1 MEIGQKVVLKKDRYV
16 IVFDDEDEIGRYCDM
31 PRFFSHHWMGTSAEG
46 TITDIKT
53 YTDENDKDWS
63 WYKIQTKK
71 NLFVSKRDKIIMGRC
86 WITSEKGIENG

>member
-1 MEIGQKVVLKKDRYV
+1 MKDEYKE
-16 IVFDDEDEIGRYCDM
+16 FYE
-31 PRFFSHHWMGTSAEG
+31 
-46 TITDIKT
+46 
-53 YTDENDKDWS
+53 TDENDKDWS